1 MTKLKKLKE
10 IMKEE
15 REELMRLCNINNKID
30 TCLSL
35 LSNMIITI
43 IFNQKKRIER

>member
-1 MTKLKKLKE
+1 ME
-10 IMKEE
+10 EE

-43 IFNQKKRIER
+43 IFNQIKKEQKDSR

>member
-1 MTKLKKLKE
+1 ME
-10 IMKEE
+10 EE

-35 LSNMIITI
+35 FLLSNIIITI
-43 IFNQKKRIER
+43 NFN